1 MSHRLSNDIV
11 PHGYI
16 LHFSL
21 DFDGF
26 RFTGTQTTELEVSRP
41 TTGIRLHCEGLD
53 VTQVELM
60 RDGSAVGASH
70 VCREGELHIA
80 TDTPLLPGGYEL
92 RCVFTGV
99 LGDDLSGFYRSR
111 YVDAEG
117 RESYLATTQFE
128 APYARKAFP
137 CFDEPRFKATFDI
150 SLDIPASMTGVS
162 NMPAVSESVSGERK
176 TITFA
181 QTPRMSTYLLYMGAG
196 HFDCIETT
204 RGARTIG
211 VYGVNGQ
218 AHKGRFACEL
228 AADTLEFFERYSGIA
243 YPLPKLDLLAI
254 PDFAAGAMENWGA
267 ITFREVLLY
276 ADEQTTSLPIR
287 KRIAE
292 VMAHELWHQWSGNLV
307 TMEWWDDLWLNEAFA
322 TYIAFKAVDH
332 FFPEWHI
339 WDDFIEADTGRA
351 FAMDM
356 LASTHPIAV
365 TVRTPNE
372 VEEIFDHISYGKGA
386 SVMRMIEHFIGENAF
401 RNGVSAYLRAHAY
414 GNAQASDLWDAL
426 ERQSSQPVREMLSAW
441 ITTPGFPLLKAGVDE
456 AGLHVSQQ
464 RFALAAETPQD
475 GPWPVPLTWVDSR
488 GTQTALLDK
497 EQATYEA
504 PEGVFKLNEGQS
516 GFYRVLYSPELYG
529 RLAGAV
535 REQAFDQ
542 LGRWGLVSD
551 LWACVFTG
559 HARLADLLGLLDSYE
574 CEADVFVL
582 RAIESV
588 CGELTQYLR
597 LPERGKHLY
606 GRFQAPFARAHAAL
620 GMHASP
626 DEPVHDRE
634 LRPLALTYLIRA
646 ADTRAIAQAREMADA
661 YLNGEPIDP
670 DMRKACLLALTRDG
684 NRGEFDRLRDAYES
698 ATAIEEKLA
707 FLTAMGELGNE
718 ELHRAYLDFALTDA
732 VRRQDLRSV
741 FAIAAGNPA
750 APSVFGDWTREHWDE
765 LYQLRESH
773 FVYMGLLQTL
783 ISSAPNREA
792 LEEVKRFLDTH
803 SEGFEKTR
811 MNATEKAELVLL
823 LREREAGVGPN
834 LT

>member
-1 MSHRLSNDIV
+1 MSHRLSGEVV
-11 PHGYI
+11 PHVYT
-16 LHFSL
+16 LHFAL
-21 DFDGF
+21 DFGTF
-26 RFTGTQTTELEVSRP
+26 RFTGTQTTELEVRDP
-41 TTGIRLHCEGLD
+41 TTEIRLHCEDLD
-53 VTQVELM
+53 VTRVELLRNGAAVGCSDAC
-60 RDGSAVGASH
+60 RDG
-70 VCREGELHIA
+70 ELRIV
-80 TDTPLLPGGYEL
+80 TDIPLAPGTYEL
-92 RCVFTGV
+92 RCVFAGA

-117 RESYLATTQFE
+117 RDVYLATTQFE

-137 CFDEPRFKATFDI
+137 CFDEPHFKATFDI

-162 NMPAVSESVSGERK
+162 NMPAVSESVNGARK

-181 QTPRMSTYLLYMGAG
+181 RTPRMSTYLLYMGAG
-196 HFDCIETT
+196 HFDYIETT
-204 RGARTIG
+204 RGARAIR

-218 AHKGRFACEL
+218 SPKGRFACEF
-228 AADTLEFFERYSGIA
+228 AADTLEYFERYSGIE

-276 ADEQTTSLPIR
+276 ADDQTTSLPIR

-339 WDDFIEADTGRA
+339 WDDFVEADTGRA

-386 SVMRMIEHFIGENAF
+386 SVLRMVEHFIGEDAF
-401 RNGVSAYLRAHAY
+401 RNGVSAYLQAHAY

-441 ITTPGFPLLKAGVDE
+441 ITKPGFPLLKASVDE
-456 AGLHVSQQ
+456 ARLHVSQQ
-464 RFALAAETPQD
+464 RFALATDSPPD

-488 GTQTALLDK
+488 GTHTALFDG

-504 PEGVFKLNEGQS
+504 PHDVFKLNEGQS
-516 GFYRVLYSPELYG
+516 GFYRVLYSAELYA
-529 RLAGAV
+529 RIAEAI
-535 REQAFDQ
+535 RDQAFDQ

-551 LWACVFTG
+551 LWACVLTG
-559 HARLADLLGLLDSYE
+559 HARLADLLTLLDNYE
-574 CEADVFVL
+574 RESAVFVL
-582 RAIESV
+582 RAIESI
-588 CGELTQYLR
+588 CGELTRHLR
-597 LPERGKHLY
+597 LPERGQLLY
-606 GRFQAPFARAHAAL
+606 ERFQAPFAGAHAAL
-620 GMHASP
+620 GMQATP

-634 LRPLALTYLIRA
+634 LRPLALTYLIHA
-646 ADTRAIAQAREMADA
+646 ADVRAMARARDMADA
-661 YLNGEPIDP
+661 YLGGESIDP

-684 NRGEFDRLRDAYES
+684 DRGEFNRLRQAYES

-707 FLTAMGELGNE
+707 FLAAMGELADE
-718 ELHRAYLDFALTDA
+718 ELYREYLEYALTDA
-732 VRRQDLRSV
+732 VRRQDLRTV
-741 FAIAAGNPA
+741 FAVAATNPS
-750 APSVFGDWTREHWDE
+750 APSVFGDWAREHWRE
-765 LYQLRESH
+765 LHQLRESH

-783 ISSAPNREA
+783 IASTPDREA
-792 LEEVKRFLDTH
+792 LEDVKRFLDSH

-811 MNATEKAELVLL
+811 MNATEKAEMVLL
-823 LREREAGVGPN
+823 FREREKSCRIER
-834 LT
+834 